1 MTSTQPTEVMVLC
14 DFDGTATPLSVID
27 ELFREF
33 ADPCWMELA
42 AAWERREISTPQGIP
57 TAFGTVTASRADM
70 EALLDSIPL
79 DAALPDLIEFCRK
92 RGYGFAIVSDGLTWY
107 IRYVLNRHGI
117 GDIPIYSNEIHFEPA
132 GFRFSFPW
140 YDARTPLR
148 GTCKA
153 AIIERLRAEGA
164 KVVLIGDGQTDSEAA
179 EVADLVYAKDS
190 LLEYCRERGIPAI
203 SFSTLQDVLSNWR
216 EPWAGPRAI

>member
-1 MTSTQPTEVMVLC
+1 MTSRRAPEVVVLC

-33 ADPCWMELA
+33 ADPSWMELA
-42 AAWERREISTPQGIP
+42 AAWERREIGTPQGIP
-57 TAFGTVTASRADM
+57 YAFGTITASRADM

-79 DAALPDLIEFCRK
+79 DPALPDLIVFCEQ

-107 IRYVLNRHGI
+107 IRYVLDRHGI

-148 GTCKA
+148 GTCKV
-153 AIIERLRAEGA
+153 AIIEHHQEEGA
-164 KVVLIGDGQTDSEAA
+164 KVVLIGEGQTDSEAA

-190 LLEYCRERGIPAI
+190 LLEYCRARDIPAI
-203 SFSTLQDVLSNWR
+203 AFSALQDVLNNWKV
-216 EPWAGPRAI
+216 PGAG